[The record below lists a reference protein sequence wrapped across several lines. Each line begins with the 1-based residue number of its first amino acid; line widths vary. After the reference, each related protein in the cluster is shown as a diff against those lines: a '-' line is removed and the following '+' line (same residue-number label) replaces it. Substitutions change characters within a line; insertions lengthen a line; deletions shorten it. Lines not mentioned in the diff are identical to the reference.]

1 MAMKMIAA
9 CFLILMS
16 AGCGGSQAVPPGT
29 RGLIH
34 AGGATLSD
42 IQVTVHRAVGST
54 YEPIGHGVSS
64 PTGEFGLIQTA
75 GAGSLWLEPG
85 EYAFTL
91 ESVGPEPLAWP
102 ADFALPESTPLTRT
116 WTGNDELLDL
126 DVPEPQPKRR

>member
-1 MAMKMIAA
+1 MKMIAA
-9 CFLILMS
+9 CSLILVS
-16 AGCGGSQAVPPGT
+16 AGCTGSQAVAPGT
-29 RGLIH
+29 RGVIH
-34 AGGATLSD
+34 AGGAALSD
-42 IQVTVHRAVGST
+42 VQVTVHRTVGST

-102 ADFALPESTPLTRT
+102 VDYSRPESTPLTRT
-116 WTGNDELLDL
+116 WTENDESLDL
-126 DVPEPQPKRR
+126 VVPEPQPKRR